1 MDDARHLVRREPA
14 LPRRRRP
21 EGGDS
26 GMYPYLRL
34 QVLIRPLDD
43 DRPGDLAA
51 RRYELLLGGK
61 VGRLIYGV
69 EAARFLPILKAG
81 EILHVGKNPTSS
93 GT

>member
-1 MDDARHLVRREPA
+1 
-14 LPRRRRP
+14 
-21 EGGDS
+21 
-26 GMYPYLRL
+26 MYPYLRL

-51 RRYELLLGGK
+51 RRCELLLGGK